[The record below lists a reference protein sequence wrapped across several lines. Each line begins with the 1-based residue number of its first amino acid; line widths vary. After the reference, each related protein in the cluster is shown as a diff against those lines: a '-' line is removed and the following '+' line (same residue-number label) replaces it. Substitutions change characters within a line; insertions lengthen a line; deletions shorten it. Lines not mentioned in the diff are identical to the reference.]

1 MAKYKVQIMRTTWS
15 YATVE
20 VEAESEQDAENQ
32 AFDIAIDGDL
42 DFEVFDA
49 SDEVADIYPV
59 EESAAAADL

>member
-20 VEAESEQDAENQ
+20 VEADSELDAENQ
-32 AFDIAIDGDL
+32 AFDLAIDGEL

-49 SDEVADIYPV
+49 SDEVADIYPL
-59 EESAAAADL
+59 EESAAASDH

>member
-20 VEAESEQDAENQ
+20 VEAYSVQDAENQ

-59 EESAAAADL
+59 GGSAAASDL